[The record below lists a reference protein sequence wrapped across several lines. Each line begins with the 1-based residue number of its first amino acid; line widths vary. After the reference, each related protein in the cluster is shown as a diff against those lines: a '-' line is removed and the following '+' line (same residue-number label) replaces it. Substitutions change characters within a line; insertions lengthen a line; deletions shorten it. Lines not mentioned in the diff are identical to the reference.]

1 MDIRIV
7 ETTIALSDLR
17 DVAKEFY
24 DDMVKGAVDIENDI
38 AAFGGEYH
46 IDASNVLVEQGSHQ
60 GDIWGFNVLLDQP
73 KESWIEYTSLIN
85 IRPQAG
91 NRGMEVMDAKVR
103 DRMKKILDALIV

>member
-1 MDIRIV
+1 MDIRII
-7 ETTIALSDLR
+7 ETTISLNGLR
-17 DVAKEFY
+17 DVAEEFY
-24 DDMVKGAVDIENDI
+24 GDMVKGAVDIGKGI

-46 IDASNVLVEQGSHQ
+46 IDASNLLVEHGSRQ
-60 GDIWGFNVLLDQP
+60 GDIWGFNILLDQSR
-73 KESWIEYTSLIN
+73 ETWIEYTSLIN